1 MVVRWRTDWPEQSW
15 LRFGTNAQSL
25 NQTVVGPPGIDHEVK
40 VSGLQPETTCYYSV
54 GNEAGPIPGGSGPDF
69 YFTTASDRT
78 RPVRIWAIGDSGVAS
93 TPAAEVRNAYLRLS
107 GKTDVWLM
115 LGDNAYPSGT
125 DDQYERAVFDMYPTL
140 LRNTVVWPTL
150 GNHDAYSRGMTEAFP
165 YLDIFTL
172 PRNGEAGGIASGTE
186 LYYSFDQANIHFVCL
201 DAQSSDRS
209 PQGPMLRWLESD
221 LAATTK
227 DWIIAYWH
235 HPPYT
240 WGTHTSDGE
249 TELIEMR
256 QFAGP
261 ILESYGVDL
270 VLCGHSHV
278 YERSYL
284 LNGHYGHS
292 STLAPSMMIDSGS
305 GSPFQGELYRKPAG
319 GIGAHQGTVY
329 VVCGCSGEGGY
340 FFFNRHPAMYFN
352 RAGYGSMVI
361 DVDGLRLDGRFL
373 SDEGDVADWFVID
386 KASPNS
392 SIRPRIEI
400 RPVGAGV
407 ELSWP
412 TAEPLFQLESRPTVD
427 ASQPWQVVPAVPET
441 IGRTQRV
448 RRGAD
453 GTNRIFR
460 LRSGELRP

>member
-1 MVVRWRTDWPEQSW
+1 MGKP
-15 LRFGTNAQSL
+15 A
-25 NQTVVGPPGIDHEVK
+25 
-40 VSGLQPETTCYYSV
+40 
-54 GNEAGPIPGGSGPDF
+54 
-69 YFTTASDRT
+69 DR
-78 RPVRIWAIGDSGVAS
+78 V
-93 TPAAEVRNAYLRLS
+93 
-107 GKTDVWLM
+107 
-115 LGDNAYPSGT
+115 
-125 DDQYERAVFDMYPTL
+125 
-140 LRNTVVWPTL
+140 
-150 GNHDAYSRGMTEAFP
+150 
-165 YLDIFTL
+165 
-172 PRNGEAGGIASGTE
+172 GTE
-186 LYYSFDQANIHFVCL
+186 LYYSFDQATTHSCLCL

-256 QFAGP
+256 TVRGP

-386 KASPNS
+386 KASSQFVHPSEDRDPPLLEREWNYRGPPRNPCFGWKVG
-392 SIRPRIEI
+392 RPWMRRSPGRWFRLFP
-400 RPVGAGV
+400 RPSVARNECGA
-407 ELSWP
+407 
-412 TAEPLFQLESRPTVD
+412 R
-427 ASQPWQVVPAVPET
+427 
-441 IGRTQRV
+441 
-448 RRGAD
+448 AD